1 MPEWTMLEIRAVVR
15 TERLS
20 RVLHA
25 LEEAGVSRATVNHVH
40 GVGAGVDPA
49 AAELSFSEEGRKY
62 MDKVLLR
69 ILCETARREELV
81 GVIAE
86 AARTGKM
93 GDGILSVHP
102 VLDIMKIRTEA
113 RGPEALE

>member
-1 MPEWTMLEIRAVVR
+1 MRESAIVEIRAVLR

-25 LEEAGVSRATVNHVH
+25 LEEAGIPRASVNHVH
-40 GVGAGVDPA
+40 GVGAAVDPA
-49 AAELSFSEEGRKY
+49 QQRLSLAEEGGAY

-69 ILCETARREELV
+69 ILCGAERCDELV
-81 GVIAE
+81 DVIA
-86 AARTGKM
+86 AVARTGKK
-93 GDGILSVHP
+93 GDGIVSVHP
-102 VLDIMKIRTEA
+102 VLEVLKIRTGL